1 MSNALKHPSLRN
13 DLRRWD
19 NEGGAPRS
27 GHYPAHDPPLSPSGR
42 RTALY
47 YFNVRT
53 ENGVIDDPEGS
64 THPSLQSARD
74 QALSEVHRIVAEG
87 GLKGEDRRGW
97 SFEITDRTNHPVLTV
112 RFSEALEPK
121 GS

>member
-1 MSNALKHPSLRN
+1 MSNAPKHPSSRN
-13 DLRRWD
+13 DLKRWD

-27 GHYPAHDPPLSPSGR
+27 GHHRAHGASLSPTAR
-42 RTALY
+42 HPALY

-53 ENGVIDDPEGS
+53 EDGLIDDPEGS
-64 THPSLQSARD
+64 THPGLQAARD
-74 QALSEVHRIVAEG
+74 QALSEARRIVAEG

-112 RFSEALEPK
+112 RFSEALETK